1 MYQVHVVENGL
12 QAKEKIDELTTSGY
26 TKDDVYLFAHDKT
39 RSKHLTENTNTE
51 DVGMKEQGFLDT
63 VGNLFK
69 SRGDELRNRMSN
81 LGLSDMEAERYEEVL
96 DAGKVVIV
104 ASKQDNKDGVTH

>member
-12 QAKEKIDELTTSGY
+12 QAKEKIDELVTFGY
-26 TKDDVYLFAHDKT
+26 TKDDVYLFAHDKN

-51 DVGMKEQGFLDT
+51 DVSMKEQGFLDT

-96 DAGKVVIV
+96 DEGKVVIV
-104 ASKQDNKDGVTH
+104 ASKQDNKDGITH